1 MADDVEA
8 EVQAVPVSLGER
20 SYNIYIGP
28 LAETLPAT
36 MEKLALTPK
45 ALLVS
50 DQKVAGLYAKQ
61 VQQLLETSGFTVRL
75 AVTPVGEEAKSLT
88 VAGRLYDEAAAA
100 GLDRNSVV
108 VALGGGV
115 VGDVAGFVAAT
126 YLRGVQFI
134 QIPTTLLAQVD
145 ASVGGKVAVN
155 HSSGK
160 NLIGAF
166 YQPRAVLADVTF
178 FKTLSARDYHSGL
191 AEVVKHALLDG
202 EEKLQWLENSLDKLA
217 ACDLDLLQ
225 QVVDWCCR
233 YKAGVVERDEHEQNE
248 RKHLNLGHTFG
259 HAVEAWGGFSRW
271 THGEAISI
279 GLIAALKLSE
289 ERLACPPSLRKRV
302 KALLAALGLP
312 VGLPA
317 EEPYELASYL
327 QQDKK
332 SVNDKILWVLLAQPG
347 EARMYSI
354 HKNEDEAVCAG
365 LVSGLTTNGF

>member
-1 MADDVEA
+1 MADVTDG
-8 EVQAVPVSLGER
+8 VQVTPVSLGER
-20 SYNIYIGP
+20 SYNIYVGP
-28 LAETLPAT
+28 LEESLPAILD
-36 MEKLALTPK
+36 KLALTPK

-50 DQKVAGLYAKQ
+50 DRKVADLYADQ
-61 VQQLLETSGFTVRL
+61 VQRLLKTSGFTVRL

-88 VAGRLYDEAAAA
+88 IAGWLYDEAAAA

-155 HSSGK
+155 HSAGK

-166 YQPRAVLADVTF
+166 YQPRAVLADVAF
-178 FKTLSARDYHSGL
+178 FRTLSARDYHSGL

-202 EEKLQWLENSLDKLA
+202 EERLQWLENNLDAL
-217 ACDLDLLQ
+217 LDRDITLLQ
-225 QVVDWCCR
+225 QIVTWCCR
-233 YKAGVVERDEHEQNE
+233 YKAGVVERDEHEKNE
-248 RKHLNLGHTFG
+248 RKQLNLGHTFG

-289 ERLACPPSLRKRV
+289 EKVNCPRLLRKRV
-302 KALLAALGLP
+302 AALLSALALP
-312 VGLPA
+312 VGLP
-317 EEPYELASYL
+317 ENETYDLAPYL

-332 SVNDKILWVLLAQPG
+332 SMDDKILWILLAQTG
-347 EARMYSI
+347 EVQMYAI
-354 HKNEDEAVCAG
+354 DKDEDVCTG
-365 LVSGLTTNGF
+365 LVEELTSK